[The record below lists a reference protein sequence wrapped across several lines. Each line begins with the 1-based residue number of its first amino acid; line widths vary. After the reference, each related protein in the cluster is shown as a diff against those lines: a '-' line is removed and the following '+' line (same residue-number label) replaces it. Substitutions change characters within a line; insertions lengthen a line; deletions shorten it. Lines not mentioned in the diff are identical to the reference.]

1 MFQSRRD
8 FLKNSSIFGLGLG
21 AAALTNT
28 AVAKGGETEPG
39 DKSSARGGGGGKIV
53 PVQTPDLEKI
63 PFTVEGGVKVFHLRA
78 QVVEREIFPA
88 SSMQP
93 AKKLSAWGYNGSVP
107 GPMIEVNE
115 GDRVRVVFHNEL
127 PEATTVHWHGLE
139 IPQHMDGVPFMSQPL
154 VEPGGRFVYEFT
166 LNQHGTF
173 FYHSHGPMQEMM
185 GMIGMFV
192 VHPKVAHTP
201 RVDKDFGLILQ
212 EWWILP
218 NSTIP
223 DTLAM
228 EYNWL
233 TLNGKAGPAATPMI
247 VKQGERVRVR
257 MVNLG
262 MDHHPMHLHGN
273 QFYVTGTEGGRIPES
288 AWYPGNTVIVG
299 VAQSRDIEFEA
310 KYAGDW
316 MLHCHLPHHMM
327 NQMVPM
333 VGPNPHLNHGKSA
346 RQVQAAKRV
355 PGYPQDMVMIMDEAV
370 AKPETYGLAPGWT
383 AAMMGMMTLIRVM
396 PPDKYDDMMARIKD
410 GRIEKPQT
418 PTGQHKH

>member
-8 FLKNSSIFGLGLG
+8 FIRNSSILSLGLG
-21 AAALTNT
+21 TAALVNATD
-28 AVAKGGETEPG
+28 ARAGSG
-39 DKSSARGGGGGKIV
+39 DKNKQSSSGMIV
-53 PVQTPDLEKI
+53 PVETPDLKKL
-63 PFTVEGGVKVFHLRA
+63 PFTIEAGVKVFHLHA

-93 AKKLSAWGYNGSVP
+93 AKKIHAWGYNGSIP

-139 IPQHMDGVPFMSQPL
+139 IPQAMDGVPFMSQPP
-154 VEPGGRFVYEFT
+154 VEPGKMFVYEFT
-166 LNQHGTF
+166 IDQHGTF
-173 FYHSHGPMQEMM
+173 FYHSHGPMQEMF
-185 GMIGMFV
+185 GMIGLFV
-192 VHPKVAHTP
+192 VHPKVAHAP
-201 RVDKDFGLILQ
+201 RVDKDFGLVLQ
-212 EWWILP
+212 EWAVLP
-218 NSTIP
+218 NSTVP

-228 EYNWL
+228 DYNWL

-247 VKQGERVRVR
+247 VKQGDRVRIR

-273 QFYVTGTEGGRIPES
+273 QFYVTGTEGGRSPET

-299 VAQSRDIEFEA
+299 VAQARDIEFEA
-310 KYAGDW
+310 KYVGDW

-333 VGPNPHLNHGKSA
+333 VGPNKHLNAGLTKEQQDA
-346 RQVQAAKRV
+346 RKKI
-355 PGYPQDMVMIMDEAV
+355 PGYPQDMIMTMDEAV
-370 AKPETYGLAPGWT
+370 TKPETYGLAPGWT
-383 AAMMGMMTLIRVM
+383 ASMMGMMTLVRVL
-396 PPDKYDDMMARIKD
+396 PPEKYDDMMLRVKE
-410 GRIEKPQT
+410 GRIEKPVA
-418 PTGQHKH
+418 PTEMHKH

>member
-8 FLKNSSIFGLGLG
+8 FIKNTSIFGLGLG
-21 AAALTNT
+21 AAALAN
-28 AVAKGGETEPG
+28 AAEARGETEF
-39 DKSSARGGGGGKIV
+39 DKNKPSRNGGVV
-53 PVQTPDLEKI
+53 PVETPDLKKL
-63 PFTVEGGVKVFHLRA
+63 PFTVDNGVKVFHLHA
-78 QVVEREIFPA
+78 QVVEREIIPA

-115 GDRVRVVFHNEL
+115 GDRIRVIFHNEL

-139 IPQHMDGVPFMSQPL
+139 IPQPMDGVPFMSQPL
-154 VEPGGRFVYEFT
+154 VEPGGKFVYEFT
-166 LNQHGTF
+166 LDQHGTF

-192 VHPKVAHTP
+192 VHPRTAHTP

-212 EWWILP
+212 EWWIEP
-218 NSTIP
+218 NNTIP

-247 VKQGERVRVR
+247 VKLGDRVRVR

-273 QFYVTGTEGGRIPES
+273 QFYVTGTEGGRIPPS

-299 VAQSRDIEFEA
+299 VAQARDIEFEA

-333 VGPNPHLNHGKSA
+333 VGPNRHLQHGQTKK
-346 RQVQAAKRV
+346 QIETNKKV
-355 PGYPQDMVMIMDEAV
+355 PGYPQDMVIIMDEAV

-383 AAMMGMMTLIRVM
+383 AAMMGMMTMIRVL
-396 PPDKYDDMMARIKD
+396 PPDKYDEMMVRIKE
-410 GRIEKPQT
+410 GRVEKREPAMN
-418 PTGQHKH
+418 QHQHE